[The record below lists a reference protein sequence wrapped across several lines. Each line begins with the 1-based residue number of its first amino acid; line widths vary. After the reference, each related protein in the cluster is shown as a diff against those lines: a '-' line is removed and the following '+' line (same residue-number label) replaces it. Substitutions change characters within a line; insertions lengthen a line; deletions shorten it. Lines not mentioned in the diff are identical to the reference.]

1 MKRFLVLVL
10 VAAGVTT
17 AVAAENVIPPPR
29 TTLTPAEQ
37 AQLDLDNKGRSTP
50 MTAAQWLARRRGN
63 GNPAQRK
70 KWEPV
75 PPPADPRDFTGLWQL
90 PGGNINLLQEDGEAP
105 PFTPEEAKRTKQL
118 EDAEKHGAVLTDAA
132 SQCFPHGV
140 PRLSFAPYPLRFAY
154 LPGEILMLHEVN
166 HNLRLIHMDRK
177 EAPKDEPQ
185 SFLGYSVGHWE
196 GNALVVETSHFND
209 KTPLDFH
216 SSHGTKLKVTE
227 RFEKE
232 KTAQGYTD
240 LVVHITIDDP
250 EHFTKPFTVVR
261 YWPFRSDMVNKPGS
275 SDGITEYSCEENNRN
290 VETSPDGKVIIK

>member
-1 MKRFLVLVL
+1 
-10 VAAGVTT
+10 
-17 AVAAENVIPPPR
+17 
-29 TTLTPAEQ
+29 
-37 AQLDLDNKGRSTP
+37 
-50 MTAAQWLARRRGN
+50 MTAKQWLERRRGGN
-63 GNPAQRK
+63 GPERK
-70 KWEPV
+70 KWELP

-90 PGGNINLLQEDGEAP
+90 PGGNINLLQEDGEAA
-105 PFTPEEAKRTKQL
+105 PFTPEEAKKTQQL
-118 EDAEKHGAVLTDAA
+118 IDAEKHGAVLTDAA

-140 PRLSFAPYPLRFAY
+140 PRLSFAPYPVRFAY
-154 LPGEILMLHEVN
+154 APGLILMLHEVN
-166 HNLRLIHMDRK
+166 HNVRLIHMDGK
-177 EAPKDEPQ
+177 EPPQDTPQ

-196 GNALVVETSHFND
+196 GNTLVVETSHFND

-227 RFEKE
+227 HFQKE
-232 KTAQGYTD
+232 KTSQGYTD

-261 YWPFRSDMVNKPGS
+261 YWPFRSDMAAKVG